1 MKVLRGV
8 FAIGSAAV
16 FMSVS
21 GFALAIH
28 GRAQTESAQTADHT
42 AINGA
47 WTLNTDLSDAP
58 PAAAEGQ
65 NGDRPNNGGG
75 GRSGG
80 GMGGGG
86 RHGGGMGRGGG
97 MGGGSGAS
105 SMSPDDAARMR
116 DAMHDIMTAPAHLT
130 VTQTDTMVL
139 VTSQDGRTTR
149 LAPDGSKVKDDSTH
163 IERKTKWDGAKLVSE
178 INGLGPGKMTET
190 YAIDPEHH
198 QLRVTLQTEGGH
210 GRKPMTM
217 NRVYDLDPR

>member
-1 MKVLRGV
+1 MKTLRGV
-8 FAIGSAAV
+8 FAIGGAAV
-16 FMSVS
+16 FVSVT

-28 GRAQTESAQTADHT
+28 GRAQTADHT

-58 PAAAEGQ
+58 PAAGEGQ

-75 GRSGG
+75 RSGG
-80 GMGGGG
+80 GMGGGMGGG

-97 MGGGSGAS
+97 MGGGNGAS
-105 SMSPDDAARMR
+105 SMSPEDAARRR
-116 DAMHDIMTAPAHLT
+116 DAIHDVMTAPAHLT

-139 VTSQDGRTTR
+139 VTSQDGRTSR

-163 IERKTKWDGAKLVSE
+163 MERKTKWDGAKLVSE
-178 INGLGPGKMTET
+178 INGLGPGKITET
-190 YAIDPEHH
+190 YAVDAEHH
-198 QLRVTLQTEGGH
+198 QLHVTVQTEGGH
-210 GRKPMTM
+210 NRKPMTL